1 MAAWL
6 EGPGQYAVGL
16 SLWSG
21 WSWGSV
27 VESVKGKETKV
38 ASDL

>member
-16 SLWSG
+16 SIWSG

-27 VESVKGKETKV
+27 VESVKGKEKKV
-38 ASDL
+38 ASGL